1 MATQTTTIT
10 QAGPSSQSSIQQPAE
25 TYELS
30 FKTPGR
36 SLKEISRG
44 LGTSPGVSGRNS
56 LEAGDDDLRNDM
68 SPPASATE
76 VLQRWNQPR
85 GNIARLAFAFFSFV
99 IAGMNDAATGA
110 LIPSL
115 ESYYS
120 LNYTIVSLIFL
131 SPFVGYSTAAFAN
144 ARIHLK
150 FGQRGIAIGAPIC
163 HIITYAVIA
172 AHPPFPVV
180 IAINAIAGF
189 GNGLTDACFNAWVGV
204 MANANAVQGIMHS
217 SYSIGALLAPLIATT
232 MVSKAN
238 LPWWTFYLVMAG
250 ASVVEFVGLT
260 ITFWPMTANVYRTE
274 HPRDPQAKGGRT
286 REALRNRVTWLCSL
300 FFFTYLGVEV
310 GLGGWIITFML
321 RVRDASPYKAGVS
334 GSGFWIGQA
343 CGRACLGFVTER
355 FGERVCI
362 SIYLAACIALQLV
375 FWLVPQFV
383 VSAVAVAF
391 LGFFLGPLFPAC
403 VMMATKLL
411 PKHIHVSA
419 IGFAMAIGGTG
430 GTVFPFIIGAI
441 AAAKGSNVF
450 TSKLPVDAK
459 YPTPESSHNALRKD
473 LGPRIVHKAL
483 YTYVRPEVTEDP
495 ELLAVSTTA
504 LRDLGLSEE
513 AAQTDEFK
521 AVVAGNKF
529 YWDAEPGN
537 EGVYPWAQCYG
548 GFQFGSWA
556 GQLGDGRAI
565 SLFEATNPA
574 TQKRYEVQL
583 KGAGRTPY
591 SRFADGKA
599 VLRSSIREFVVSEY
613 LNALGVAT
621 TRALSL
627 TLCPKSQVVR
637 ERLEPGAI
645 VCRFAETWIRFGTFD
660 LMRARGD
667 RDLTRLTAT
676 YVAEE
681 VFGGWDKLPGLLAAA
696 EDGDGGEDDAKDA
709 YLDPPRG
716 VPKEALQGKEGE
728 EQNRFARLYREIAR
742 RSARM
747 VAWWQAYGF
756 MNGVLN
762 TDNTSI
768 YGLSIDYGPFA
779 FMDHFDPTYT
789 PNHDDSLGRYS
800 YQSQPTIIWW
810 NLVRLGEALGE
821 LIGSG
826 ERVDQELFVE
836 KGVEEDFAPVLIK
849 RGETI
854 IHQTGNEY
862 KQVFLGEYRRLMTA
876 RLGLKTYKDSDFNH
890 LFSSLLDT
898 MEALELDFNHFFRR
912 LSYVKLGDVD
922 TEAKRKATA
931 KRFFHSQGITA
942 LNETEQSASDKVGE
956 WLARWRERIIED
968 WGEAESAD
976 KQREESMAAV
986 NPNFVPRGWL
996 LDEVIER
1003 VEKKSNRDILP
1014 GLMKMALEPFKDSW
1028 GWHAETER
1036 RFCGDVPKYKRAMHD
1051 AHQHLSHLSNL
1062 VQVDVEVDPA
1072 TQPISVQMFAAYCG
1086 ISLSAAER
1094 QACGHSISA
1103 DVDEQ
1108 H

>member
-1 MATQTTTIT
+1 MATQTATIT
-10 QAGPSSQSSIQQPAE
+10 QTGPSSQSAVQKQAE

-30 FKTPGR
+30 FKTAGR
-36 SLKEISRG
+36 SLREISSR
-44 LGTSPGVSGRNS
+44 LGSSPASSGRNS
-56 LEAGDDDLRNDM
+56 TEAGADDDLRNDIQ
-68 SPPASATE
+68 PPATASE
-76 VLQRWNQPR
+76 VVQRWNSPR
-85 GNIARLAFAFFSFV
+85 SNIGRLAFAFFSFV

-131 SPFVGYSTAAFAN
+131 TPFVGYSTAAFVN
-144 ARIHLK
+144 ARVHLK

-204 MANANAVQGIMHS
+204 MANANAVQGVMHS

-238 LPWWTFYLVMAG
+238 LPWWTFYLVMTG
-250 ASVVEFVGLT
+250 ASVVELVGLT
-260 ITFWPMTANVYRTE
+260 VTFWPMTGKVYRTE
-274 HPRDPQAKGGRT
+274 YPRDPEAKGGRT
-286 REALRNRVTWLCSL
+286 REALRNKVTWLCSF

-343 CGRACLGFVTER
+343 CGRACLGFVTEH
-355 FGERVCI
+355 FGERLCI
-362 SIYLAACIALQLV
+362 SIYLAACIAMQLI
-375 FWLVPQFV
+375 FWLVPEFV

-403 VMMATKLL
+403 VMMAAKLL

-441 AAAKGSNVF
+441 AAAKGVHLPKSNVF
-450 TSKLPVDAK
+450 TSSLPADAK
-459 YPTPESSHNALRKD
+459 YLKPELSHNAPRKE
-473 LGPRIVHKAL
+473 LGPRNVHKAL
-483 YTYVRPEVTEDP
+483 YTYVRPEPNEDP
-495 ELLAVSTTA
+495 ELLAVSATA
-504 LRDLGLSEE
+504 LHDLGLSED
-513 AAQTDEFK
+513 AAQTEEFRS
-521 AVVAGNKF
+521 VVAGNKF
-529 YWDAEPGN
+529 YWDAERGE

-565 SLFEATNPA
+565 SLFEVTNPA

-627 TLCPKSQVVR
+627 TLCPKSEVVR

-676 YVAEE
+676 YVAEQ
-681 VFGGWDKLPGLLAAA
+681 VFGGWDKLPGALPAA
-696 EDGDGGEDDAKDA
+696 EDEGGHVTDA
-709 YLDPPRG
+709 YVDPPRG

-742 RSARM
+742 RNART

-789 PNHDDSLGRYS
+789 PNHDDSMLRYS

-836 KGVEEDFAPVLIK
+836 KGVEEDFAPILIK
-849 RGETI
+849 RGEKI

-862 KQVFLGEYRRLMTA
+862 KEVFLSEYRRLMTA
-876 RLGLKTYKDSDFNH
+876 RLGLKTYKDSDFDH
-890 LFSSLLDT
+890 LFSSLLNT

-912 LSYVKLGDVD
+912 LSYLKLSDVD
-922 TEAKRKATA
+922 TEAKRKETA
-931 KRFFHSQGITA
+931 KRFFHGEGITG
-942 LNETEQSASDKVGE
+942 LNENEQSASDKVGD

-968 WGEAESAD
+968 WGEGESTD
-976 KQREESMAAV
+976 KEREKTMAAV

-996 LDEVIER
+996 LDEVIQR
-1003 VEKKSNRDILP
+1003 VEKKNDRDILP
-1014 GLMKMALEPFKDSW
+1014 AIMKMALEPFKDSW
-1028 GWHAETER
+1028 GWDVETEK
-1036 RFCGDVPKYKRAMHD
+1036 RFCGDVPKYKRAL
-1051 AHQHLSHLSNL
+1051 QCSCS
-1062 VQVDVEVDPA
+1062 
-1072 TQPISVQMFAAYCG
+1072 S
-1086 ISLSAAER
+1086 
-1094 QACGHSISA
+1094 
-1103 DVDEQ
+1103 
-1108 H
+1108 